1 MSLRNEIYKWVY
13 LTSTFIGLCHL
24 RAGRIYLLPWLKG
37 SWRRLGPLDQ
47 EAVGQLLTHDF
58 DESPVELLQDGLR
71 SFVDRVRQDDDAT
84 HGFVLVRPVQ
94 PKSGGFVHLEHS
106 PDVVAARRRDVDEER
121 RLPGA
126 EVSLNFDDL
135 AFQDCQGDQRGGCK

>member
-1 MSLRNEIYKWVY
+1 M
-13 LTSTFIGLCHL
+13 
-24 RAGRIYLLPWLKG
+24 PWLTG

-47 EAVGQLLTHDF
+47 EAVGQLFAHDF

-84 HGFVLVRPVQ
+84 HGSVLVRPVQ
-94 PKSGGFVHLEHS
+94 PKSGGFVHLEHG

-121 RLPGA
+121 RLAGG

-135 AFQDCQGDQRGGCK
+135 AFQDRQGGQGGGCK